1 MWTWLAVGSAALG
14 AFWLAEV
21 TFMWITLR
29 SEHRDSR
36 ALSVDELRL
45 QDQGGSGS

>member
-21 TFMWITLR
+21 TFMWLTLR
-29 SEHRDSR
+29 SEHRGSP
-36 ALSVDELRL
+36 ALAIDERQLR
-45 QDQGGSGS
+45 DRGGAES

>member
-21 TFMWITLR
+21 TFMWVTLR
-29 SEHRDSR
+29 SEHRT
-36 ALSVDELRL
+36 ALAIDELQL